1 MDLRSDHRPGCL
13 SFGEFLIDLADE
25 RLVGPDG
32 PVKIGHK
39 AYRVLLA
46 LIEQDGRLLTK
57 EALFSSVWDGTIVSE
72 SALTSVIKEL
82 RRALSDGSRKP
93 RFIESVYGRGYRFL
107 APVETLASPSG
118 PIAAAPP
125 AKTQAVADAAA
136 AARTQPPVV
145 VVAPFEDASVHEEYP
160 HCAAQLREEVLSG
173 LARFREIQLV
183 TEEDSES
190 PAIANLGRRGYRLAA
205 TLWPDSD
212 GVRVVARAAR
222 TSDGRVI
229 WAETLSLSR
238 EGTAAGV
245 ERIVRRIVGSALPAV
260 DDDVYLGLPALSEG
274 FYDRYLIAKRR
285 SVAAAAGEEA
295 RAAAVE
301 LEAIISA
308 RPDFGLA
315 YPPLVRL
322 YNTDFGFTE
331 LGGSGPA
338 ERARALELARA
349 GLAADRGNVHAYTV
363 LGFCYLYHCEARLA
377 RDSFEQA
384 LTLNPYNPVRV
395 SDVATGMIY
404 LGEFDRARELRV
416 LGHQLQP
423 FADDSFREVEGRLA
437 LVEGEFK
444 AARASL
450 LAIANRTIWS
460 DLYLALSD
468 YALGQP
474 SASGRI
480 ADWLERVGRAWH
492 DGEDVSS
499 GRLLAWVK
507 WHHPF
512 QEGSGERLFSLV
524 EKALEA
530 GPTKRPA
537 AMPIAE

>member
-13 SFGEFLIDLADE
+13 SFGEFVIDLADE

-32 PVKIGHK
+32 PVKIGRK

-46 LIEQDGRLLTK
+46 LIEQEGRLLTK
-57 EALFSSVWDGTIVSE
+57 EALFTSVWDGTIVSE

-82 RRALSDGSRKP
+82 RRALGDGSRKP
-93 RFIESVYGRGYRFL
+93 RFIASVYGRGYRFL
-107 APVETLASPSG
+107 APVETLASRPG
-118 PIAAAPP
+118 PTAAAPP
-125 AKTQAVADAAA
+125 ARRQAAADATTAA
-136 AARTQPPVV
+136 TTQPPVV
-145 VVAPFEDASVHEEYP
+145 VVAPFEDASVHEDYP

-183 TEEDSES
+183 TEEDCES
-190 PAIANLGRRGYRLAA
+190 PAIADLGRRGYRLAA
-205 TLWPDSD
+205 TLLPDSD
-212 GVRVVARAAR
+212 GVRVVARATR
-222 TSDGRVI
+222 ISDGRVI
-229 WAETLSLSR
+229 WAETLSLFR
-238 EGTAAGV
+238 QGTAAGV

-260 DDDVYLGLPALSEG
+260 DDDLYLGLPELSEA
-274 FYDRYLIAKRR
+274 FYDRYLIAKRN
-285 SVAAAAGEEA
+285 SVAATTGEEA
-295 RAAAVE
+295 RAAAAE
-301 LEAIISA
+301 LEAIISE

-338 ERARALELARA
+338 ERDRALELARA

-363 LGFCYLYHCEARLA
+363 LGFCYIYHCEARLA

-395 SDVATGMIY
+395 SEVATGMIY
-404 LGEFDRARELRV
+404 LGEFDRARELFV
-416 LGHQLQP
+416 LGHQLQL
-423 FADDSFREVEGRLA
+423 FADDSFREDEGRLA
-437 LVEGEFK
+437 LVADDFE

-460 DLYLALSD
+460 DLYLALSE
-468 YALGQP
+468 YGLGRP
-474 SASGRI
+474 SAPGRI
-480 ADWLERVGRAWH
+480 ADWLERVSRAWH
-492 DGEDVSS
+492 DGEEVGS
-499 GRLLAWVK
+499 GKLLSWVR

-512 QEGSGERLFSLV
+512 QDSSGERLFSLV

-530 GPTKRPA
+530 RPTTRPA
-537 AMPIAE
+537 AMPVAE